1 MKIRM
6 MFVLLLTLA
15 LSLSLTFAQKTSG
28 DSKATTEKSCCM
40 QGAKADKAVNMTKSS
55 HATIMLAGDKKLAEK
70 ASMCTR
76 KGANGSMECTDAE
89 KAACPVAKKASM
101 MKAGNKMD
109 CCKDKAKM
117 TKAEKKTQADKA
129 EAKGTN

>member
-6 MFVLLLTLA
+6 MFVLVVALV
-15 LSLSLTFAQKTSG
+15 LSLSLTYGQTTSCDTKTA
-28 DSKATTEKSCCM
+28 ATKSCCM
-40 QGAKADKAVNMTKSS
+40 QGAKADKAVNLMKSS
-55 HATIMLAGDKKLAEK
+55 HATIMMASDKKITEK

-76 KGANGSMECTDAE
+76 KGASGSVECTDAE

-101 MKAGNKMD
+101 VKAGSKMD

-117 TKAEKKTQADKA
+117 TKAEKKSQTDKT